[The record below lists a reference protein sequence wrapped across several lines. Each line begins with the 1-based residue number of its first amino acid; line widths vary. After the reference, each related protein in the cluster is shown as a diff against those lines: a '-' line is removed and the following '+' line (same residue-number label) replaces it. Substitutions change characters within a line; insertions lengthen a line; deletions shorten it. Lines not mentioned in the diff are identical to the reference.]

1 MLLIVGVE
9 SDENKVTE
17 EEEKIVE
24 DKGNQDIEI

>member
-9 SDENKVTE
+9 YDENKVTE

-24 DKGNQDIEI
+24 DKDNHDIEL